1 MKGLGLSVFL
11 AVVLIGALGSLF
23 VEDILIKPT
32 DVQRPTSNVPHYF
45 FEDFTM
51 RVMNKE
57 GHRAYVL
64 TGKNLFGYRDDDV
77 DAHIE
82 APQLAIDA
90 VAQPDWDVT
99 ANTGSITEGGD
110 LVLLRGNVV
119 LQQAGAPAERPMR
132 VETEALDL
140 HTIERIAST
149 DAAVDITSPQWHVR
163 SVGMHARFEEGLID
177 LLASV
182 HARYTPGAIAP

>member
-23 VEDILIKPT
+23 VEDILVKPT
-32 DVQRPTSNVPHYF
+32 DVPQPASDVPTYF

-57 GHRAYVL
+57 GHPEYVL
-64 TGKNLFGYRDDDV
+64 TGKNLLSYRDDEV

-99 ANTGSITEGGD
+99 ANTGSIVDGGD
-110 LVLLRGNVV
+110 LLLLRGSVV
-119 LQQAGAPAERPMR
+119 VQQAGPPAERPLR
-132 VETEALDL
+132 IETESLDL
-140 HTIERIAST
+140 DTRERTAST
-149 DAAVDITSPQWHVR
+149 DVAVDITSPQWHVR
-163 SVGMHARFEEGLID
+163 STGMHARFGEGLID

-182 HARYTPGAIAP
+182 HARYTPATVAP